1 MTNVPTA
8 AERRDAIL
16 ALVAEHG
23 QAGAARIL
31 GLSRQRVH
39 QIVHKRTAAARPIAR
54 PNVDGVRW
62 VLR

>member
-1 MTNVPTA
+1 MTQTP
-8 AERRDAIL
+8 AERRDAVL

-23 QAGAARIL
+23 QAEAARIL

-39 QIVHKRTAAARPIAR
+39 QIVHRRPAPARPNTR
-54 PNVDGVRW
+54 PNVDDVRW